1 MHALTIIT
9 HLLEDVAEK
18 PERLARAQQLAHE
31 QVGPL
36 FDHVVEDCAAICER
50 EADAT
55 DGRLPDATGGRFAKK
70 FAANCLRGAAATI
83 RKTLRDYSR
92 LRTYSS
98 GPISGKPS
106 EGSSCAFSPWSA
118 M

>member
-1 MHALTIIT
+1 MGNGRGGQRARVNQGEPPVITTRMHALTIIT

-36 FDHVVEDCAAICER
+36 FDHVAEDCAAICER

-70 FAANCLRGAAATI
+70 FAANCLRGAAAKI
-83 RKTLRDYSR
+83 RKTFA
-92 LRTYSS
+92 TT
-98 GPISGKPS
+98 
-106 EGSSCAFSPWSA
+106 
-118 M
+118 